1 MYCLSP
7 GEAWARCTS
16 TDIKSINLA
25 KHQEAMASRH
35 ISYDTHLLSFTNDS
49 DNQLVNDDF
58 VSFPTLPDPEQ
69 TANRSFSKIITKT
82 LRKVTNNASNLV
94 HTYASPRHHTEAPDL
109 PTDPSD
115 SSIYH
120 EHSAP
125 ESPTK
130 RTPAEPRL
138 KLQSS
143 AASFRSDQDDHA
155 LKASR
160 ALLDL
165 GLLDSPSSTQNT
177 PRNDPSSRKTTNGSW
192 KTHSASKSNLLTP
205 ASPASVKRA
214 ESIHGYSP
222 GRDQAPSLFRMNS
235 DLHPRVMSDNKSL
248 RISTMGITKQNLPV
262 VTQSDV
268 NVQNTEGEPVTSR
281 PVLIRLGIKPQVTPK
296 NGSPSF
302 KSDTKAL
309 QNRISSIFNNLP
321 NDIELSDDSASD
333 IETINNDSIS
343 ASPMAQRSSP
353 RQPVLISN
361 SEPSPAKQDRQAL
374 QAKTPQSPPSSA
386 STQINKTPSMTRKI
400 SANLS
405 SSILDSAKSII
416 NNNIT
421 GKASSS
427 SSIIGS
433 MSDMRKRRKKKRMA
447 RKLSDNPLKNGGIPK
462 KYWMNDSFVSDCL
475 NCFKAFSAF
484 RRKHHCRFCGQIFC
498 SSCTLF
504 ISYSQYKHEKK
515 KNSLSKE
522 PKVFNDKL
530 RVCKPCYSDVIVYL
544 SDDSLSSSEEDA
556 IDNFFNEDSDNQF
569 ASLKVPEHPLVRYR
583 SMSVTSRRDSVTTE
597 SLALTGQLGPKA
609 ENLSLSG
616 TPTVNS
622 TKEPSQRSSDVTSYK
637 HAPQMAIPTTRT
649 GEAIE
654 IPVSR
659 SPFTNGAL
667 PVKKNLAALA
677 MRNAANNSGSV
688 NSLEPE
694 EEALTA
700 WFSPYHDVQ
709 DTATEVV
716 RPNSLENLG
725 KLYNSFLHRNPY
737 RLTRSTSER
746 VARPSALLK
755 RRAGFESERD
765 DDNESE
771 NEDEKVMSLYTS
783 LNNEKHAKDPRL
795 SLSPRAKSIS
805 QSMSLVPTL
814 HEFPAMGVS
823 DKYIPTHISFGN
835 QTIDEP
841 GPNFGINANKNRS
854 DHRSSERAKASLNRM
869 RQKRMNK
876 LRNKHDFT
884 RSTLKLPQLETTAE
898 SGRPSLSSPHTT
910 PTSPTPLGPSLVSE
924 PRNSSLSGIQ
934 FARPEGFF
942 DFTTG
947 SPLAHKGLEEKTTT
961 SEPFQLEGMDCGV
974 DDMHV
979 NDNELIGYFGG
990 LLPSID
996 RVYDSFMQ
1004 KLLQQSLADCDIA
1017 DPNDQKRWGK
1027 ALFQALK
1034 MVYQLKISDT
1044 LDIKQYVKF
1053 KKISGGTI
1061 EDTHVVDGLFITK
1074 NIDSKRM
1081 QLRIENPRIALL
1093 MFPLEYLKHKEQF
1106 ISLRIVNS
1114 QQTVYI
1120 GNLVSRLISLEPD
1133 IIVVGDSVCGLAL
1146 KLLEEA
1152 NVTVLSNVKPQ
1163 VIERVSRYTRGDIFS
1178 TVNDL
1183 FFKKGSLGSC
1193 GLFEVKKFV
1202 QEDTV
1207 KTYSFFTGC
1216 DTQYG
1221 FTICLRGS
1229 DSESLSGAKYTT
1241 ETLTPALWNAKFEKS
1256 FFLTLALA
1264 FLEIKTRPGKETLT
1278 LLEQSLTDARNLGNE
1293 SVNACISSIEHYGIT
1308 NYIRLFTERYLS
1320 VSPSVNFGLPCVLLN
1335 VVNAFVRYI
1344 DFACFN
1350 HKIQLTDDPESFEV
1364 DWLTKARIDID
1375 PKRFNGFED
1384 IIEVL
1389 RYVCKDRTM
1398 SLLEDFNSR
1407 MRNWSNSIKYNSY
1420 QLYPIFH
1427 RSIHVLYSTV
1437 SIKHATPCTGPVVV
1451 VIDYHTDNDKC
1462 LGVFLDQA
1470 LLESAKV
1477 CEDCNELLLDH
1488 YKTYVHDNA
1497 KVDLIIERLDNSS
1510 HAQNFK
1516 GKDERI
1522 MWSHCPD
1529 CNYSTPI
1536 SYMNDEVYYLS
1547 LGKFFELSF
1556 WSDGVTHEG
1565 PCSHDY
1571 FKKHVKYFGY
1581 NDIVIR
1587 MEYSKIETYEV
1598 VVPRKR
1604 LESTLETD
1612 IRLKI
1617 ESFERISKKMND
1629 FFQSISDRLNRVKI
1643 DTVEKAEAGYQRVE
1657 ELKSQVAE
1665 QLEMLSSRLLHLYE
1679 ETLPT
1684 NYVLMNAIQR
1694 DLQDI
1699 VVAWDSE
1706 FNQFESDFLP
1716 TENEINKITQSHLRN
1731 FLIDKLDYDG
1741 SEKQKSEKA
1750 RADEQNKNRSG
1761 ANSSDSN
1768 LRASPESIKGSNQI
1782 QPKRPVPN
1790 LNKFR
1795 VPSAVIEDKISQIQ
1809 QSFENDNK
1817 LSLKSPEKSCANSI
1831 NSDSPDTTTV
1841 QNPKKV
1847 QDLTNYFNQMT
1858 LEFQRQRE
1866 EALEKKSYKYKTL
1879 PIVNSLPIVE
1889 IYGNI
1894 EDVVDVNQ
1902 DSRRNRMIRN
1912 DSGSTVPKLPD
1923 ESFRANPMQEQ
1934 AISQVLADAGSQ
1946 DKKVVDR
1953 KEEQKLLV
1961 EQNKKLM
1968 EEMNKSAKESGAKQK
1983 LEIPQPERN
1992 SLLKSLMNYWA
2003 DRSATLW
2010 DPLDYPFDVTEHT
2023 FADSDVIVRED
2034 EPSSLVAFCLS
2045 SSVYKQKI
2053 QDMALSTDDG
2063 ELEATQ
2069 NDAYQKK
2076 AEQFTKI
2083 EKKFKKNF
2091 GTSNR
2096 QMSELE
2102 KTMVKTKT
2110 NHLKYQFADGS
2121 TMLSCKIFHS
2131 EQFEAFR
2138 KACGLDK
2145 SFIQSLSRCI
2155 KWNSKGGKSG
2165 SNFLKTL
2172 DNRYIVKELLKS
2184 ELESFVSIAPFYF
2197 KYISQ
2202 STFNTLTTAIAK
2214 IFGFYQIEIKNS
2226 VSGKS
2231 FKMDFLIMENLF
2243 YNCKCSRIFD
2253 LKGSMRNRHVQQ
2265 TGKENEVLLDENMIE
2280 YIYESPV
2287 FVKEQLKKLLRGSL
2301 FNDTSFLS
2309 AMDVMDYSLVV
2320 GIDDN
2325 TQKLYVG
2332 IIDWLRTFTWDKKVE
2347 NWVKGSTLVGKK
2359 GKDPTIVTPKQY
2371 RIRFR
2376 EAMDR
2381 YILEVPDIWYEGK
2394 SN

>member
-1 MYCLSP
+1 
-7 GEAWARCTS
+7 
-16 TDIKSINLA
+16 
-25 KHQEAMASRH
+25 MASRH
-35 ISYDTHLLSFTNDS
+35 LSYDTHLLSFTNDS

-94 HTYASPRHHTEAPDL
+94 HTYATPRHHAEAPDM
-109 PTDPSD
+109 PADPSD
-115 SSIYH
+115 SDIYH
-120 EHSAP
+120 DHS
-125 ESPTK
+125 
-130 RTPAEPRL
+130 TPNTPLKPIPVEPKL
-138 KLQSS
+138 KQHSS
-143 AASFRSDQDDHA
+143 AASFFSDHGDRV
-155 LKASR
+155 LSASR
-160 ALLDL
+160 SLLDL
-165 GLLDSPSSTQNT
+165 GLFKEPTSPQNA
-177 PRNDPSSRKTTNGSW
+177 RFESASRKSTNESW
-192 KTHSASKSNLLTP
+192 KALAGTQKSGLLPP
-205 ASPASVKRA
+205 ASPVSVKRA
-214 ESIHGYSP
+214 ESIHGPSP
-222 GRDQAPSLFRMNS
+222 GRAKAPSLFRMNS
-235 DLHPRVMSDNKSL
+235 DLHPRVMSDNRSL
-248 RISTMGITKQNLPV
+248 RISTMGLSHQHLPIV
-262 VTQSDV
+262 SQSDV
-268 NVQNTEGEPVTSR
+268 NVLNADAEPALSK
-281 PVLIRLGIKPQVTPK
+281 PVLIRLGIRGQTTPK
-296 NGSPSF
+296 RDSLSI

-343 ASPMAQRSSP
+343 ASPMAHRSSP
-353 RQPVLISN
+353 RQPVQPTT
-361 SEPSPAKQDRQAL
+361 SEPSPAKQERQP
-374 QAKTPQSPPSSA
+374 QQVKTPHSPPSSA
-386 STQINKTPSMTRKI
+386 STQFNRTPSVSRKI

-405 SSILDSAKSII
+405 SSLLDSAKSII
-416 NNNIT
+416 NNNMT
-421 GKASSS
+421 GKGSSS

-433 MSDMRKRRKKKRMA
+433 MSDIRKKRMKKRMA

-515 KNSLSKE
+515 NHKLVKD
-522 PKVFNDKL
+522 PKVFSDKL

-544 SDDSLSSSEEDA
+544 SDDSLSSSDEEEGE
-556 IDNFFNEDSDNQF
+556 NVLNEEPDYQVHTF
-569 ASLKVPEHPLVRYR
+569 KVPEHPLVRYR
-583 SMSVTSRRDSVTTE
+583 SQSVTSRRDSVATE
-597 SLALTGQLGPKA
+597 SLALGSRKDNT
-609 ENLSLSG
+609 SLSD
-616 TPTVNS
+616 TPTVIS
-622 TKEPSQRSSDVTSYK
+622 AKDASQRSSDVTSYK

-659 SPFTNGAL
+659 SPFSNGAL

-677 MRNAANNSGSV
+677 MRNAANNPGSMS
-688 NSLEPE
+688 SLEPQE
-694 EEALTA
+694 EGLTA
-700 WFSPYHDVQ
+700 WYSPYHDTQ
-709 DTATEVV
+709 DPVPENI

-746 VARPSALLK
+746 IARPNALLK
-755 RRAGFESERD
+755 QRARFEQERD

-783 LNNEKHAKDPRL
+783 LNNEMKPTDPRL
-795 SLSPRAKSIS
+795 SLSPRSKSIS

-814 HEFPAMGVS
+814 HEFPSMGPT
-823 DKYIPTHISFGN
+823 DKYIPTHLSFGKQN
-835 QTIDEP
+835 IDEQ
-841 GPNFGINANKNRS
+841 GSLTFGINANKNRS

-869 RQKRMNK
+869 RQKRMSK
-876 LRNKHDFT
+876 LKNRHDVT
-884 RSTLKLPQLETTAE
+884 KTNLKLPQIDTTSD
-898 SGRPSLSSPHTT
+898 SGRMSMSTPQST
-910 PTSPTPLGPSLVSE
+910 PTSPTPGGLSILTKQGTQSE
-924 PRNSSLSGIQ
+924 EQVPIADTS
-934 FARPEGFF
+934 F
-942 DFTTG
+942 DFSTG
-947 SPLAHKGLEEKTTT
+947 SPLAHKGWEEKITA
-961 SEPFQLEGMDCGV
+961 SEPVPIQLDP
-974 DDMHV
+974 DDMHA

-996 RVYDSFMQ
+996 KVYDSFMQ
-1004 KLLQQSLADCDIA
+1004 KLLQQSLVDCDIA
-1017 DPNDQKRWGK
+1017 DPSDQKRWGAVLFK
-1027 ALFQALK
+1027 ALKTVF
-1034 MVYQLKISDT
+1034 QLKITDT

-1053 KKISGGTI
+1053 KKISGGDI

-1081 QLRIENPRIALL
+1081 QQRIENPRIALL

-1133 IIVVGDSVCGLAL
+1133 IIVVGDTVCGLAL
-1146 KLLEEA
+1146 RLLEEA

-1163 VIERVSRYTRGDIFS
+1163 VIERISRYTRGDIFS

-1193 GLFEVKKFV
+1193 GLFEIKKFI

-1216 DTQYG
+1216 DTRYG

-1256 FFLTLALA
+1256 FFLNLGLT
-1264 FLEIKTRPGKETLT
+1264 FLEKKTRPGMDTLS
-1278 LLEQSLTDARNLGNE
+1278 LLEQSLNDARNLDHEASSTCLN
-1293 SVNACISSIEHYGIT
+1293 SIEHYGIV

-1320 VSPSVNFGLPCVLLN
+1320 VSPSVSFSLPGVLLN
-1335 VVNAFVRYI
+1335 VVNSFVRYV

-1350 HKIQLTDDPESFEV
+1350 NKIQQATDPESFDVE
-1364 DWLTKARIDID
+1364 WLSKARIDID

-1384 IIEVL
+1384 IMAGL
-1389 RYVCKDRTM
+1389 RIICKDRLAN
-1398 SLLEDFNSR
+1398 LLEEFNSR
-1407 MRNWSNSIKYNSY
+1407 MRHWSNSIKYNSY

-1462 LGVFLDQA
+1462 FGAFLDQS
-1470 LLESAKV
+1470 LLESTKV

-1497 KVDLIIERLDNSS
+1497 KVDLIIERLDNASRSS
-1510 HAQNFK
+1510 QDFK
-1516 GKDERI
+1516 GKDERLL
-1522 MWSHCPD
+1522 WSHCPE

-1536 SYMNDEVYYLS
+1536 TYMNDEIYYLS

-1565 PCSHDY
+1565 QCSHDY

-1581 NDIVIR
+1581 NDVVIR
-1587 MEYSKIETYEV
+1587 MEYSKIEMYEV

-1617 ESFERISKKMND
+1617 EAFERINRKMNN

-1643 DTVEKAEAGYQRVE
+1643 DTVDNAEAGYEKVS
-1657 ELKSQVAE
+1657 ELKGRVSE
-1665 QLEMLSSRLLHLYE
+1665 QLEVLSSRLLHLYE
-1679 ETLPT
+1679 EITPT
-1684 NYVLMNAIQR
+1684 NYVLLNIIQR

-1699 VVAWDSE
+1699 VVAWDAE
-1706 FNQFESDFLP
+1706 FNEFESDFLP

-1731 FLIDKLDYDG
+1731 FLMDKLDPD
-1741 SEKQKSEKA
+1741 SEKTKSEKA
-1750 RADEQNKNRSG
+1750 RSDDQPKSRSG

-1768 LRASPESIKGSNQI
+1768 LRASPDSIKNSSQV

-1790 LNKFR
+1790 LSKFR

-1817 LSLKSPEKSCANSI
+1817 GSIKSPEKSSANSI
-1831 NSDSPDTTTV
+1831 NGDTLDTSNF

-1866 EALEKKSYKYKTL
+1866 KALERKSSKYQTL
-1879 PIVNSLPIVE
+1879 PIVNSLPTVE

-1894 EDVVDVNQ
+1894 EDVVEVNL
-1902 DSRRNRMIRN
+1902 DNKRNRLIHN
-1912 DSGSTVPKLPD
+1912 DSSATVPRLPG
-1923 ESFRANPMQEQ
+1923 ESFRANPLQEQ
-1934 AISQVLADAGSQ
+1934 TMNQVSPEVASQ
-1946 DKKVVDR
+1946 DRRAMDR
-1953 KEEQKLLV
+1953 GEEQKHLT
-1961 EQNKKLM
+1961 EQNKKLV
-1968 EEMNKSAKESGAKQK
+1968 EEMNKTAKESGAKQK

-2010 DPLDYPFDVTEHT
+2010 DPLDYPFDLTEHT

-2045 SSVYKQKI
+2045 SNVYKQKI
-2053 QDMALSTDDG
+2053 QDMALSTDDSD
-2063 ELEATQ
+2063 LEATHS
-2069 NDAYQKK
+2069 DAYRKK

-2083 EKKFKKNF
+2083 EKKFKKNS
-2091 GTSNR
+2091 GTSNK

-2102 KTMVKTKT
+2102 KIMVKTKT

-2145 SFIQSLSRCI
+2145 SFIQSLSRCV

-2202 STFNTLTTAIAK
+2202 STFHTLTTAIAK

-2226 VSGKS
+2226 VSGKT

-2243 YNCKCSRIFD
+2243 FNCKCSRIFD

-2394 SN
+2394 AN

>member
-1 MYCLSP
+1 
-7 GEAWARCTS
+7 
-16 TDIKSINLA
+16 
-25 KHQEAMASRH
+25 MASRH
-35 ISYDTHLLSFTNDS
+35 LSYDTHSLLFTNDS
-49 DNQLVNDDF
+49 DSQSVNDDF

-69 TANRSFSKIITKT
+69 AANRSFSKIITKT

-94 HTYASPRHHTEAPDL
+94 HTYASPRHHAEAPDV
-109 PTDPSD
+109 PADPSD
-115 SSIYH
+115 SQSIYH
-120 EHSAP
+120 EHSTP
-125 ESPTK
+125 NTPVH
-130 RTPAEPRL
+130 RTPAEHRL
-138 KLQSS
+138 RQHST
-143 AASFRSDQDDHA
+143 AASFSSFQEESSSNGSYSLLDQDQHHESTPSGEPSSPHVNA
-155 LKASR
+155 PWP
-160 ALLDL
+160 
-165 GLLDSPSSTQNT
+165 GLDSSARQPSTESWLKPVSSN
-177 PRNDPSSRKTTNGSW
+177 RGSLIPS
-192 KTHSASKSNLLTP
+192 
-205 ASPASVKRA
+205 ASPASIKRA
-214 ESIHGYSP
+214 ESVNGVSP
-222 GRDQAPSLFRMNS
+222 GRVLAPLLFRMNS
-235 DLHPRVMSDNKSL
+235 DLHPRVTSDNKSL
-248 RISTMGITKQNLPV
+248 RLSTMGVSKQHAPIV
-262 VTQSDV
+262 SQTDVTVS
-268 NVQNTEGEPVTSR
+268 NTDGEAAPSR
-281 PVLIRLGIKPQVTPK
+281 PLLIRLGIKGQATPPK
-296 NGSPSF
+296 RSSSI

-343 ASPMAQRSSP
+343 ASPVANRLSP
-353 RQPVLISN
+353 RQPTK
-361 SEPSPAKQDRQAL
+361 AKVDIAPVKLDKQSQQAR
-374 QAKTPQSPPSSA
+374 TPLSPPSSA
-386 STQINKTPSMTRKI
+386 SVLVYRTPSVTRKI

-405 SSILDSAKSII
+405 SSLLDSAKSII

-421 GKASSS
+421 GKGSSS

-433 MSDMRKRRKKKRMA
+433 MGDIRKKRKKKRIA

-475 NCFKAFSAF
+475 NCFKPFSAF

-504 ISYSQYKHEKK
+504 ISYSQYKHEKMK
-515 KNSLSKE
+515 KKLSKE
-522 PKVFNDKL
+522 HKVYNDKL

-544 SDDSLSSSEEDA
+544 SDDSLSSSEEAESD
-556 IDNFFNEDSDNQF
+556 FFANDESESQDQN
-569 ASLKVPEHPLVRYR
+569 LKVPPAEHPLVRYR
-583 SMSVTSRRDSVTTE
+583 SRSVSSRRDSVATE
-597 SLALTGQLGPKA
+597 SLTLAGQQSSRKDNFP
-609 ENLSLSG
+609 LSG

-622 TKEPSQRSSDVTSYK
+622 TKEPSQRSSEVTSYK

-659 SPFTNGAL
+659 SPFTNSNL
-667 PVKKNLAALA
+667 PVKQNLAALA
-677 MRNAANNSGSV
+677 MRNAVNNTNSV
-688 NSLEPE
+688 PSLEPQE
-694 EEALTA
+694 EGLTA
-700 WFSPYHDVQ
+700 WYSPFHDVQ
-709 DTATEVV
+709 DTVTDVV

-746 VARPSALLK
+746 MTRPNVLIK
-755 RRAGFESERD
+755 QRAAFESERD

-783 LNNEKHAKDPRL
+783 LNNELHGKGKRS
-795 SLSPRAKSIS
+795 SLSPRAKPLS

-814 HEFPAMGVS
+814 HEFPAMNVN
-823 DKYIPTHISFGN
+823 DKYIPSPMNFAK
-835 QTIDEP
+835 QPDEEITP
-841 GPNFGINANKNRS
+841 GFGINANKNRS

-876 LRNKHDFT
+876 LRNRHDHAKT
-884 RSTLKLPQLETTAE
+884 SLKLPQLDTTSD
-898 SGRPSLSSPHTT
+898 SGRPSILSPQTT
-910 PTSPTPLGPSLVSE
+910 PTSPIPLGPSILSDHRDI
-924 PRNSSLSGIQ
+924 PNSSLQGVRTESS
-934 FARPEGFF
+934 F
-942 DFTTG
+942 DLSTG
-947 SPLAHKGLEEKTTT
+947 SPLAHKGWDEKTSA
-961 SEPFQLEGMDCGV
+961 SEPYLHEDV
-974 DDMHV
+974 DFNNAQDSHA
-979 NDNELIGYFGG
+979 NDGELIAYFGG
-990 LLPSID
+990 LLPTID
-996 RVYDSFMQ
+996 KVYDDFMH
-1004 KLLQQSLADCDIA
+1004 KLLLQSLADCDIA
-1017 DPNDQKRWGK
+1017 DPDDQRRWGSVLFD
-1027 ALFQALK
+1027 ALRK
-1034 MVYQLKISDT
+1034 VYQLKISDT

-1053 KKISGGTI
+1053 KKISGGAI

-1081 QLRIENPRIALL
+1081 QLRIEQPRIALL

-1106 ISLRIVNS
+1106 ISLRIVGS
-1114 QQTVYI
+1114 QQSVYI

-1163 VIERVSRYTRGDIFS
+1163 VIERISRYTRGDIFS

-1193 GLFEVKKFV
+1193 SLFEVRKFIH
-1202 QEDTV
+1202 EDTV

-1241 ETLTPALWNAKFEKS
+1241 ETLTPALWNAKFEKG
-1256 FFLTLALA
+1256 FFITLALA
-1264 FLEIKTRPGKETLT
+1264 FQEPKTRPGTETLS
-1278 LLEQSLTDARNLGNE
+1278 LLNQSLIDAKSIENE
-1293 SVNACISSIEHYGIT
+1293 PITNCLNSIEHYGIA
-1308 NYIRLFTERYLS
+1308 NYIKLFTERFLS
-1320 VSPSVNFGLPCVLLN
+1320 VSPSVNFGLPGVLLN

-1350 HKIQLTDDPESFEV
+1350 HKIQLVLDPDSFEV
-1364 DWLTKARIDID
+1364 DWLTKARVDID
-1375 PKRFNGFED
+1375 PNRFNGFDD
-1384 IIEVL
+1384 IIRML
-1389 RYVCKDRTM
+1389 RFVCKDRSI
-1398 SLLEDFNSR
+1398 SLLEEFNTR
-1407 MRNWSNSIKYNSY
+1407 MRNWSNSIKYNCY

-1470 LLESAKV
+1470 LQESGKV

-1497 KVDLIIERLDNSS
+1497 KVDLIIERVDSSS
-1510 HAQNFK
+1510 HSHTFK

-1522 MWSHCPD
+1522 MWSHCPE

-1536 SYMNDEVYYLS
+1536 SYMNDEIYYLS

-1556 WSDGVTHEG
+1556 WSDGVNHDG

-1581 NDIVIR
+1581 NDVVIR

-1617 ESFERISKKMND
+1617 ESFERISKKMEG
-1629 FFQSISDRLNRVKI
+1629 FFLSISGRLNRVKL
-1643 DTVEKAEAGYQRVE
+1643 DTADKAEAGYQRVE
-1657 ELKSQVAE
+1657 ELKERVTQ
-1665 QLEMLSSRLLHLYE
+1665 QLETLSSKLLKVYE
-1679 ETLPT
+1679 QTLPT
-1684 NYVLMNAIQR
+1684 NYVLLNAIQR

-1699 VVAWDSE
+1699 VVEWDTE
-1706 FNQFESDFLP
+1706 FNEFESDFLP
-1716 TENEINKITQSHLRN
+1716 TENEITKITQSHLRN
-1731 FLIDKLDYDG
+1731 FLIDKLDNDG
-1741 SEKQKSEKA
+1741 SEKRNAEKA
-1750 RADEQNKNRSG
+1750 KKEDQSKAKS

-1768 LRASPESIKGSNQI
+1768 LRASPESIKGSSQI
-1782 QPKRPVPN
+1782 QPKRPVPL

-1817 LSLKSPEKSCANSI
+1817 GSFKSPDKSCANSLHG
-1831 NSDSPDTTTV
+1831 DSPDNSTQ

-1902 DSRRNRMIRN
+1902 DNKRNKLLRN
-1912 DSGSTVPKLPD
+1912 DSASTMPKLP
-1923 ESFRANPMQEQ
+1923 EEGFRGNPLQEQ
-1934 AISQVLADAGSQ
+1934 MLSQPTSEGVYLE
-1946 DKKVVDR
+1946 KKVIDR
-1953 KEEQKLLV
+1953 KEEQKHLAD
-1961 EQNKKLM
+1961 QNKKLL
-1968 EEMNKSAKESGAKQK
+1968 EEMNKSGKDSGAKQK

-2053 QDMALSTDDG
+2053 QDMAVATDEED
-2063 ELEATQ
+2063 LEAVY

-2083 EKKFKKNF
+2083 ERKFKKNF
-2091 GTSNR
+2091 GSSNR
-2096 QMSELE
+2096 QMSDLE
-2102 KTMVKTKT
+2102 STMVKAKT
-2110 NHLKYQFADGS
+2110 NHLKYQFSDGN
-2121 TMLSCKIFHS
+2121 TMLSCKIFYS
-2131 EQFEAFR
+2131 EQFDAFR
-2138 KACGLDK
+2138 RACGLDQ

-2226 VSGKS
+2226 VSGKT

-2243 YNCKCSRIFD
+2243 YNRKCSRIFD

-2320 GIDDN
+2320 GIDDS
-2325 TQKLYVG
+2325 TQKLCVG